1 MVAIS
6 KLINN
11 GLLLVGLLFYRD
23 LATPEQA
30 SVESYNVVRFL
41 GGSGPYVQHPGYGI
55 STDIP
60 DQCTLEQVHLLS
72 RHGERYPTKGTGK
85 KFEHIWSKISANI
98 GNFKGALEFFNDY
111 TYFVEDPDYYDK
123 ETTNLNSE
131 GTFSGTTDALRHGLS
146 FRAKYNSLFNA
157 TEETLKIFTSSSGR
171 VQQTSDYFARG
182 FMGYQYSDSAV
193 DYYVLEEDASMGA
206 NSLTPGDG
214 CVDYNPG
221 ANLGLVSSYDSSY
234 LESAR
239 ERILSGND
247 GDGFDLSV
255 SDIKRLFQWCAYEI
269 NVRGSSP
276 VCDLFTN
283 EEFVRYSYYQD
294 LSNYYANSNGNNLSA
309 TVSSAWLNATKEFLL
324 EEDPSYRVLLTFTH
338 DDDIENFHASLGLFQ
353 PDQDL
358 PVDHIPFPTPY
369 SHVQVTPQ
377 GARTVTEKYNC
388 GGTSYVRYV
397 VNDAVIP
404 IKSCQS
410 GPGFSCE
417 LSEFESYIENRLNG
431 LNYEEQC
438 GNSASVPST
447 LTFLWDYAEK
457 TYTAPEGD
465 Y

>member
-72 RHGERYPTKGTGK
+72 RHGERYPAQDAGAG
-85 KFEHIWSKISANI
+85 FEKIWEKLQAYNNTFQ
-98 GNFKGALEFFNDY
+98 GPLAFFNDY
-111 TYFVEDPDYYDK
+111 TYFVPDENLYEK

-131 GTFSGTTDALRHGLS
+131 GTFSGNTDALRHGLS

-157 TEETLKIFTSSSGR
+157 SEETLKVFTSNSGR
-171 VQQTSDYFARG
+171 VHQTSRYFARG
-182 FMGYQYSDSAV
+182 FLGDQYDEDLV
-193 DYYVLEEDASMGA
+193 NYYIFTEDGSLGA
-206 NSLTPGDG
+206 NSLTPSYGCQNFQYDG
-214 CVDYNPG
+214 NDDLVATYN
-221 ANLGLVSSYDSSY
+221 DSY
-234 LESAR
+234 LEGAR
-239 ERILSGND
+239 DRFLEDNEGLNLTTKD
-247 GDGFDLSV
+247 V
-255 SDIKRLFQWCAYEI
+255 KRFFQWCAYEI

-283 EEFVRYSYYQD
+283 EEYVRYSYSQD
-294 LSNYYANSNGNNLSA
+294 LFNYYASSNGNNLSA
-309 TVSSAWLNATKEFLL
+309 TVSSPWLNATKEFLS
-324 EEDPSYRVLLTFTH
+324 EEDPEFRVLLSFTH
-338 DDDIENFHASLGLFQ
+338 DSDIENFHAALGLFQ
-353 PDQDL
+353 PAEDL
-358 PVDHIPFPTPY
+358 PLDHIPFPIPY
-369 SHVQVTPQ
+369 IHVQVTPQ

-404 IKSCQS
+404 IKSCQD

-417 LSEFESYIENRLNG
+417 LSKFESYVNDRIEG
-431 LNYEEQC
+431 LDYTSQC
-438 GNSASVPST
+438 GNNNTIPST
-447 LTFLWDYAEK
+447 LSFLWDYAEK
-457 TYTAPEGD
+457 NYTAPDGNF
-465 Y
+465 